1 MTMHGESPTSVFEP
15 VHGLDPG
22 GAAQPTCAR
31 LRHIYSRVANLI
43 LSEWHLASTVIVLT
57 EVRKIRQLLIAME
70 QVILVEIADVESRH
84 VTHVNEHLI

>member
-1 MTMHGESPTSVFEP
+1 MRGMSPTSVLEP

-22 GAAQPTCAR
+22 EATKSTGAR

-43 LSEWHLASTVIVLT
+43 LSEWHLASNVTILT
-57 EVRKIRQLLIAME
+57 EVRKIRQLLAAME

-84 VTHVNEHLI
+84 MTHVNERLI